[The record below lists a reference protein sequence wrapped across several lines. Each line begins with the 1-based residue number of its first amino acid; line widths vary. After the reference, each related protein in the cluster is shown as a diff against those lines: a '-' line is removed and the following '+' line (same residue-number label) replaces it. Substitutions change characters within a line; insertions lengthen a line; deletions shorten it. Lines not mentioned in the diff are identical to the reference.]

1 MYELIFTVI
10 VMMPNYKL
18 GFSQTMLHSF
28 GNLDQCV
35 ATRQYVEQEM
45 LRTAAESKT
54 LPGFL
59 ECRKTV

>member
-10 VMMPNYKL
+10 VLTNGKF

-35 ATRQYVEQEM
+35 MTRQYVEKEM
-45 LRTAAESKT
+45 LKTAKESNT

-59 ECRKTV
+59 ECRKTI